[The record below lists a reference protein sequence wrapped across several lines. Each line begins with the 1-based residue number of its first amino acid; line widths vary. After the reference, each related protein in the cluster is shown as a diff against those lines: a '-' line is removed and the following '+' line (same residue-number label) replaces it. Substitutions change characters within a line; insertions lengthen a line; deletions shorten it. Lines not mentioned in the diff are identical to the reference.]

1 MSNTTGLPNPFTP
14 LAFLPP
20 AVADQFEAS
29 RYLYAA
35 TLGAYIWDIALNLG
49 NDYVLLFKHTIR
61 FPTIVY
67 FLSRWSPMFSKFQ
80 ASPILNRPRAFTLA
94 FILLSFVDQVASV
107 ENCDAIALGWSICS
121 ILAKSAT
128 TMLFFLRVTAVWHP
142 SKIAY
147 AVFFTLWL
155 AVLAGGI
162 TAPVGVRAA
171 HIGPTMQCI
180 TTDVPGYVE
189 VAAIMPLVNETAIF
203 LAINYRI
210 LAHMMVADSSIARL
224 RAFFG
229 GKGLSALSRALLQS
243 GQYFYLVAVAAN
255 ATLLVAVKLPRLPPI
270 YRAML
275 IIPAQALANA
285 MACLVFR
292 RIKLGLISSDGTFN
306 IPTIAPSSDSHVA
319 ANPRSLSPQFHHT
332 DRTTRELKSNTIC
345 PLDVR
350 VQMEIDKFED
360 TAEASQEECKPK
372 HLASV
377 LV

>member
-35 TLGAYIWDIALNLG
+35 TLGAYIWDIAMNLG
-49 NDYVLLFKHTIR
+49 NDYVLLFKHRVR
-61 FPTIVY
+61 FPTAVY
-67 FLSRWSPMFSKFQ
+67 FLS
-80 ASPILNRPRAFTLA
+80 RAFTLA
-94 FILLSFVDQVASV
+94 FILVCFVNQVAPV
-107 ENCDAIALGWSICS
+107 ENCDAMALGWSIGA

-147 AVFFTLWL
+147 AVFFILWL

-162 TAPVGVRAA
+162 TAPVGVRGT

-189 VAAIMPLVNETAIF
+189 VAAIIPLVNETAIF
-203 LAINYRI
+203 FAINYRI
-210 LAHMMVADSSIARL
+210 LAHMMVADSSMARL

-243 GQYFYLVAVAAN
+243 GQHFYLVAVAAN
-255 ATLLVAVKLPRLPPI
+255 VTLLVAAKLPSVVPDLPRDAHSTCRGAGQRDGLPG
-270 YRAML
+270 
-275 IIPAQALANA
+275 IP
-285 MACLVFR
+285 
-292 RIKLGLISSDGTFN
+292 
-306 IPTIAPSSDSHVA
+306 
-319 ANPRSLSPQFHHT
+319 
-332 DRTTRELKSNTIC
+332 
-345 PLDVR
+345 
-350 VQMEIDKFED
+350 ED
-360 TAEASQEECKPK
+360 
-372 HLASV
+372 
-377 LV
+377 